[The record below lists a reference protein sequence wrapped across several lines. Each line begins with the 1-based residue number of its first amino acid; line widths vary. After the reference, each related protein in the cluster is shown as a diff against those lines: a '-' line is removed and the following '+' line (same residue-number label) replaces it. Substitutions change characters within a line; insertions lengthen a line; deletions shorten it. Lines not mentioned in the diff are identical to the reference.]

1 VGHDPFADMDMDWL
15 EQENGELYIK
25 VLGDDPFEDVDLEW
39 EVLTEEVEGR
49 PSVGEAE
56 DDSFLDVTEGF
67 AVEQAVV
74 ERASLERVFEEGVG
88 ELEVQPRPEEP
99 LQPVPPTGVAP
110 VKGPLRYPAVREE
123 VVSRPAATF
132 YFPADFRWGVT
143 TSAHQVEGDN
153 MHNDWWA
160 WEQQEGRIKRGQ
172 ASGLACDWW
181 ENAEADF
188 DRAAELGLNALRLSI
203 EWSRVEP
210 APGEFDDGALT
221 RYGHMLAG
229 LRERGIEPMV
239 TLHHFTNPHWLAEQ
253 GGWENSGVV
262 ALFARF
268 VRRTVESLGQY
279 CDLWCTI
286 NGLNVYGYLGYVEG
300 VFPPGQSDFKVAM
313 RVIRHLLAGHA
324 AAYREIHTLQPQARV
339 GIAHAMRV
347 FDPANPRSFLD
358 RRVARRMDKVYNQAV
373 LSALTRG
380 VWMPPLGFGLAWK
393 LRRTLD
399 WIGLNYR
406 TRDLVAFDRAHP
418 QTLFG
423 RRQTAGEAGHLES
436 DGGECY
442 PRGIFR
448 CLQRLARLELPVYVT
463 ENGVAD
469 ADGDRRPQYLLTH
482 LHQVWRALQL
492 GCPVMGYYHR
502 TLVDSFE
509 WTDGWTRRFGLIAL
523 DPETQARTPRDSA
536 ALCAEV
542 VGVNGIN
549 PHMIDTYAPELRSEL
564 LPG

>member
-1 VGHDPFADMDMDWL
+1 
-15 EQENGELYIK
+15 
-25 VLGDDPFEDVDLEW
+25 
-39 EVLTEEVEGR
+39 
-49 PSVGEAE
+49 
-56 DDSFLDVTEGF
+56 
-67 AVEQAVV
+67 
-74 ERASLERVFEEGVG
+74 
-88 ELEVQPRPEEP
+88 
-99 LQPVPPTGVAP
+99 
-110 VKGPLRYPAVREE
+110 
-123 VVSRPAATF
+123 
-132 YFPADFRWGVT
+132 
-143 TSAHQVEGDN
+143 
-153 MHNDWWA
+153 
-160 WEQQEGRIKRGQ
+160 
-172 ASGLACDWW
+172 
-181 ENAEADF
+181 
-188 DRAAELGLNALRLSI
+188 
-203 EWSRVEP
+203 
-210 APGEFDDGALT
+210 
-221 RYGHMLAG
+221 
-229 LRERGIEPMV
+229 MV
-239 TLHHFTNPHWLAEQ
+239 TLHHCTNPHWPAEQ

-406 TRDLVAFDRAHP
+406 TRDLVTFDRTRP

-423 RRQTAGEAGHLES
+423 RRQTTGEAGWLES

-442 PRGIFR
+442 PQGIFR
-448 CLQRLARLELPVYVT
+448 CLQRLARLGLPIYVT
-463 ENGVAD
+463 ENGVSD

-482 LHQVWRALQL
+482 LHQTWRAIQL

-523 DPETQARTPRDSA
+523 DPETQARAPRDSA

-542 VGVNGIN
+542 VQVDGIT
-549 PHMIDTYAPELRSEL
+549 PHMIDTYAPELRPEL